1 MTQPARLGSSV
12 LRFSGASCSYI
23 IFSPPY
29 KNCLNRYQMNCFKFK
44 QLRNSLQLNT
54 VCSYS
59 LIKDY
64 FVAKSS
70 SAAPTP
76 PDAYERLAI
85 RVQKIINS
93 TNAQKAK
100 AALIFRLPDE
110 PEDEWE
116 RLLEEIAENDNVTL
130 AYRDDGGVQI
140 FWVVPKE
147 D

>member
-1 MTQPARLGSSV
+1 MAT
-12 LRFSGASCSYI
+12 
-23 IFSPPY
+23 
-29 KNCLNRYQMNCFKFK
+29 
-44 QLRNSLQLNT
+44 
-54 VCSYS
+54 
-59 LIKDY
+59 
-64 FVAKSS
+64 SS
-70 SAAPTP
+70 SAAPTL
-76 PDAYERLAI
+76 PDAYARLAV

-110 PEDEWE
+110 PEDEWA

>member
-1 MTQPARLGSSV
+1 MPVQHTKEYSV
-12 LRFSGASCSYI
+12 A
-23 IFSPPY
+23 
-29 KNCLNRYQMNCFKFK
+29 
-44 QLRNSLQLNT
+44 T
-54 VCSYS
+54 
-59 LIKDY
+59 
-64 FVAKSS
+64 SS

-76 PDAYERLAI
+76 DAYARLAV

-93 TNAQKAK
+93 TNAQKSK

-110 PEDEWE
+110 PEEEWA

>member
-1 MTQPARLGSSV
+1 M
-12 LRFSGASCSYI
+12 
-23 IFSPPY
+23 
-29 KNCLNRYQMNCFKFK
+29 
-44 QLRNSLQLNT
+44 
-54 VCSYS
+54 
-59 LIKDY
+59 
-64 FVAKSS
+64 AKPS
-70 SAAPTP
+70 SAVPTA

-93 TNAQKAK
+93 TNAQKNK
-100 AALIFRLPDE
+100 AALIFRLPEE
-110 PEDEWE
+110 PVDEWE

>member
-1 MTQPARLGSSV
+1 ML
-12 LRFSGASCSYI
+12 
-23 IFSPPY
+23 
-29 KNCLNRYQMNCFKFK
+29 
-44 QLRNSLQLNT
+44 T
-54 VCSYS
+54 VKYCMHVQ
-59 LIKDY
+59 LIKDR
-64 FVAKSS
+64 FVATTST
-70 SAAPTP
+70 TP
-76 PDAYERLAI
+76 PGSYERLGL

-93 TNAQKAK
+93 PTAQKAK

-110 PEDEWE
+110 PVDEWE

>member
-1 MTQPARLGSSV
+1 MHVQP
-12 LRFSGASCSYI
+12 
-23 IFSPPY
+23 P
-29 KNCLNRYQMNCFKFK
+29 KE
-44 QLRNSLQLNT
+44 
-54 VCSYS
+54 YS
-59 LIKDY
+59 
-64 FVAKSS
+64 VAKSS

-76 PDAYERLAI
+76 PDAYERLAL

-110 PEDEWE
+110 PEDEWQ

>member
-1 MTQPARLGSSV
+1 MHVQLTKEFSV
-12 LRFSGASCSYI
+12 A
-23 IFSPPY
+23 
-29 KNCLNRYQMNCFKFK
+29 
-44 QLRNSLQLNT
+44 T
-54 VCSYS
+54 
-59 LIKDY
+59 
-64 FVAKSS
+64 SS
-70 SAAPTP
+70 SALPTP

-110 PEDEWE
+110 PVDEWE

>member
-1 MTQPARLGSSV
+1 MHIQQTKE
-12 LRFSGASCSYI
+12 CS
-23 IFSPPY
+23 
-29 KNCLNRYQMNCFKFK
+29 
-44 QLRNSLQLNT
+44 
-54 VCSYS
+54 
-59 LIKDY
+59 
-64 FVAKSS
+64 VAKSS

-76 PDAYERLAI
+76 PDAYQRLAV

-100 AALIFRLPDE
+100 AALIFRLPEE
-110 PEDEWE
+110 PEEEWA

>member
-1 MTQPARLGSSV
+1 MCV
-12 LRFSGASCSYI
+12 
-23 IFSPPY
+23 
-29 KNCLNRYQMNCFKFK
+29 
-44 QLRNSLQLNT
+44 QLIEEYT
-54 VCSYS
+54 
-59 LIKDY
+59 
-64 FVAKSS
+64 VAKPA
-70 SAAPTP
+70 SAVPAP
-76 PDAYERLAI
+76 PDAYQSLAI

-100 AALIFRLPDE
+100 AALIFRLQDE
-110 PEDEWE
+110 PEDEWQ

>member
-1 MTQPARLGSSV
+1 MCV
-12 LRFSGASCSYI
+12 
-23 IFSPPY
+23 
-29 KNCLNRYQMNCFKFK
+29 
-44 QLRNSLQLNT
+44 QLT
-54 VCSYS
+54 KEYS
-59 LIKDY
+59 
-64 FVAKSS
+64 VAKPS
-70 SAAPTP
+70 SAAPAM
-76 PDAYERLAI
+76 PDAYQRLAI

-100 AALIFRLPDE
+100 AALIFRLPEE
-110 PEDEWE
+110 PEDEWA